1 VTLAGVDDPLA
12 TVAAWV
18 ADADADE
25 RIAEPRAMQVAT
37 VGADGQP
44 SARTVLLRGLDE
56 RGLAF
61 FTNLRSRKSQEL
73 EGEPRCAAVLVWTA
87 VLRQVLVTG
96 AVQPIDRD
104 EIEDYWRTRPRG
116 SRIAAWASPQSDV
129 IPDRAWLERRYAE
142 VDAEHPGEDVPL
154 PPSWGGWRIVPEAV
168 ELWTGRPNRLHDRV
182 RWRRDRAE
190 GWRSEL
196 LAP

>member
-1 VTLAGVDDPLA
+1 MTLAGVDEPLA

-37 VGADGQP
+37 VGPDGQP

-56 RGLAF
+56 RGFAF
-61 FTNLRSRKSQEL
+61 FTNLRSRKSREL
-73 EGEPRCAAVLVWTA
+73 DGEPRCAAVLVWTA
-87 VLRQVLVTG
+87 TLRQVLVTG
-96 AVQPIDRD
+96 AVQPIARD
-104 EIEDYWRTRPRG
+104 EVEAYWRTRPRG

-129 IPDRAWLERRYAE
+129 IPDRPWLEQRYAE

-154 PPSWGGWRIVPEAV
+154 PPFWGGWRIVPDTV
-168 ELWTGRPNRLHDRV
+168 ELWTGRPNRLHDRL
-182 RWRRDRAE
+182 RWRRDGAT
-190 GWRSEL
+190 WRSER

>member
-1 VTLAGVDDPLA
+1 MTLAGVDGPLA

-18 ADADADE
+18 AEADADE
-25 RIAEPRAMQVAT
+25 RIAESRAMQVAT

-56 RGLAF
+56 RGLTF
-61 FTNLRSRKSQEL
+61 FTNLRSRKSREL
-73 EGEPRCAAVLVWTA
+73 DGEPRCAAVLVWTA
-87 VLRQVLVTG
+87 SLRQVLVTG
-96 AVQPIDRD
+96 AVQPVGRD
-104 EIEDYWRTRPRG
+104 EVEAYWRTRPRG

-154 PPSWGGWRIVPEAV
+154 PPFWGGWRIVPDSV
-168 ELWTGRPNRLHDRV
+168 ELWTGRPNRLHDRL
-182 RWRRDRAE
+182 RWRRE
-190 GWRSEL
+190 GTTWHRER

>member
-1 VTLAGVDDPLA
+1 MTLAGVDEPLA

-18 ADADADE
+18 AGADADE

-37 VGADGQP
+37 VGPDGQP

-56 RGLAF
+56 RGFAF
-61 FTNLRSRKSQEL
+61 FTNLRSRKSREL
-73 EGEPRCAAVLVWTA
+73 DGEPRCAAVLVWTA
-87 VLRQVLVTG
+87 TLRQVLVTG
-96 AVQPIDRD
+96 AVQPIARD
-104 EIEDYWRTRPRG
+104 EVEAYWRTRPRG

-129 IPDRAWLERRYAE
+129 IPDRPWLEQRYAE

-154 PPSWGGWRIVPEAV
+154 PPFWGGWRIVPDTV
-168 ELWTGRPNRLHDRV
+168 ELWTGRPNRLHDRL
-182 RWRRDRAE
+182 RWRRDGAT
-190 GWRSEL
+190 WRSER

>member
-1 VTLAGVDDPLA
+1 MTLAGVDDPLA

-56 RGLAF
+56 RGFSF
-61 FTNLRSRKSQEL
+61 FTNLRSRKSREL
-73 EGEPRCAAVLVWTA
+73 DGEPRCAAVLVWTA
-87 VLRQVLVTG
+87 TLRQVLVTG
-96 AVQPIDRD
+96 TVQPIDRD
-104 EIEDYWRTRPRG
+104 EVEDYWRTRPRG

-129 IPDRAWLERRYAE
+129 IPDRAWLEQRYAE

-154 PPSWGGWRIVPEAV
+154 PSFWGGWRIVPDTV
-168 ELWTGRPNRLHDRV
+168 ELWTGRPNRLHDRL
-182 RWRRDRAE
+182 RWRRDGAT
-190 GWRSEL
+190 WRSDR

>member
-1 VTLAGVDDPLA
+1 MTLAAVDDPLA

-56 RGLAF
+56 RGFSF
-61 FTNLRSRKSQEL
+61 FTNLRSRKSREL
-73 EGEPRCAAVLVWTA
+73 DGEPRCAAVLVWTA
-87 VLRQVLVTG
+87 TLRQVLVTG
-96 AVQPIDRD
+96 SVQPIGRD
-104 EIEDYWRTRPRG
+104 EVEAYWRTRPRG
-116 SRIAAWASPQSDV
+116 SRIAAWASPQSEV
-129 IPDRAWLERRYAE
+129 IPDRAWLEQRYAD

-154 PPSWGGWRIVPEAV
+154 PSFWGGWRIVPDTV
-168 ELWTGRPNRLHDRV
+168 ELWTGRPNRLHDRL
-182 RWRRDRAE
+182 RWRRDGAT
-190 GWRSEL
+190 WRSER